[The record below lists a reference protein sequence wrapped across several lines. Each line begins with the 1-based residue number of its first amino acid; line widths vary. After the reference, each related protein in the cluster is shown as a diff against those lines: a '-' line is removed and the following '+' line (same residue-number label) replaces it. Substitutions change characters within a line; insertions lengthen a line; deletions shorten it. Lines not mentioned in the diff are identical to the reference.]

1 MKIQV
6 FKDLREY
13 TLTSDLTAED
23 ILFAK
28 KHCPKALKIQDAE
41 GNDKF
46 SVSYNE
52 GHSSVAAF
60 GITFGAKTADG
71 GKAMISG
78 KLDPKVELK
87 DAGDH
92 VADMIGA
99 ALPYITELEKSI
111 PTAIAEVKAQRKAL
125 IDGITTV

>member
-1 MKIQV
+1 MQIKV

-13 TLTSDLTAED
+13 TLTSELTAED

-28 KHCPKALKIQDAE
+28 KHCPKALKIQDSE

-52 GHSSVAAF
+52 GHSSIADF
-60 GITFGAKTADG
+60 GITFGAKTADD
-71 GKAMISG
+71 GKAMIVG
-78 KLDPKVELK
+78 LIPDGTKLD
-87 DAGDH
+87 DAGEY
-92 VADMIGA
+92 VADKIGA

-125 IDGITTV
+125 IDGIATV

>member
-6 FKDLREY
+6 FKDLREF

-28 KHCPKALKIQDAE
+28 KHCPKALKIQDSE

-52 GHSSVAAF
+52 GHNSIADF
-60 GITFGAKTADG
+60 GITFGSKTADE

-78 KLDPKVELK
+78 KLGHNIELK
-87 DAGDH
+87 DAGEY

-99 ALPYITELEKSI
+99 ALPYITELEKTI
-111 PTAIAEVKAQRKAL
+111 PAAIAEVKAQRKSL
-125 IDGITTV
+125 IDGIKTV